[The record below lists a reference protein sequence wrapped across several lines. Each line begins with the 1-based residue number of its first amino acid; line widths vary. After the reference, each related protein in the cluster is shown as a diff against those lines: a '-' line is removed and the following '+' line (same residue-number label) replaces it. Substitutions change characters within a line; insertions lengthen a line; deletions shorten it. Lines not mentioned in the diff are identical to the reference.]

1 MDLEIV
7 RVTLSHMIFFKVI
20 SLIDLFQFS
29 NIYSATENITQI
41 AFDKDLQARCLK
53 YVLERSLNS
62 HIVTP
67 TKITEEDKETDF
79 DICI

>member
-41 AFDKDLQARCLK
+41 AFDKDL
-53 YVLERSLNS
+53 
-62 HIVTP
+62 
-67 TKITEEDKETDF
+67 
-79 DICI
+79 